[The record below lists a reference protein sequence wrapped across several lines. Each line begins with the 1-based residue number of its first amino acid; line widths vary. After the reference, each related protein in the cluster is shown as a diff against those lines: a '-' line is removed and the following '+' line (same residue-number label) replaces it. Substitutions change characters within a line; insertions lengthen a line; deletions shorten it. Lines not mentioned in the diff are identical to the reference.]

1 MIVPTIGWQ
10 VGDIRTY
17 TFYGLDVT
25 AKCVQDENRPAFT
38 IGGVEFPAFTSDLYW
53 ELSCEA
59 FGMTVTN
66 EHYSPSGMEENAE
79 EMAATLILKA
89 IKSGKA
95 ALTPVQGDP
104 FAEVGL

>member
-1 MIVPTIGWQ
+1 MNAPTIGWQ

-17 TFYGLDVT
+17 TFYGLEVT

-53 ELSCEA
+53 ELSCKG
-59 FGMTVTN
+59 FGMEEAD
-66 EHYSPSGMEENAE
+66 EHYSPSDMEENAE

-89 IKSGKA
+89 IKSGNAVLEASK
-95 ALTPVQGDP
+95 
-104 FAEVGL
+104 